1 MIGDNGKFTVSMISY
16 NRKLIGLRDLDFDS
30 KMLQLSYLII
40 KEGIEK
46 KERKNNQM
54 ITCWL
59 LNNISSVFLTDCTTM
74 IVMELIGLYR
84 IGRIYSVFVLLSVR
98 DPDVILY

>member
-1 MIGDNGKFTVSMISY
+1 
-16 NRKLIGLRDLDFDS
+16 
-30 KMLQLSYLII
+30 
-40 KEGIEK
+40 
-46 KERKNNQM
+46 
-54 ITCWL
+54 
-59 LNNISSVFLTDCTTM
+59 M